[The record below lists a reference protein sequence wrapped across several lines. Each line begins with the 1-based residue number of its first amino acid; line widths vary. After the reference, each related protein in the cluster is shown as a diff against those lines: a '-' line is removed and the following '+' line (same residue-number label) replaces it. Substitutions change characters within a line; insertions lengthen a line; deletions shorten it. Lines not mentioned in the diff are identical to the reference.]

1 MMLTISKPLSAGQAQ
16 AYHAK
21 EFTNAEQGYYSQQ
34 GKIHGEWHGRLAAEW
49 GLKGEVSEGQFQR
62 LANGQH
68 PESGEQLVRHRES
81 LEYQNE
87 NGETVKTM
95 EHRAG
100 WDATFSAPKSV
111 SLTAL
116 VGGDEEVREAHR
128 ESVKVALDE
137 LERFVQARMGGNNP
151 AETTGKWVAAKFEHD
166 SARPVDG
173 YAAPQ
178 LHTHVVFF
186 NVTETETRKAHAI
199 QPQELYKS
207 QKFATA
213 IYQAELGY
221 RLKELGYEIE
231 PGKNGAPEIEGYT
244 REYLEASSPRS
255 QQIKAHLAEHG
266 LEGAGPAEIAAHRT
280 REAKRSLSVEE
291 VLERHREV
299 AKAFGNQ
306 ARQVVEQ
313 AHSRRAQERHTRQ
326 EKETRAQE
334 AVTYARDRNIERE
347 AVVDE
352 RVLMRD
358 ALRRSMGESRF
369 REVRQNIE
377 HRIRSGE
384 FIEVGWERPNG
395 ADRTLT
401 TREMLRFE
409 RDNIARMQT
418 GQERRDPLVSEET
431 RHELAGSIGH
441 LSNSQRRAVEE
452 ILSSRDQVVGL
463 EGLAGAGKTTS
474 LSAIRE
480 AAERQGFQVE
490 GLAPTSR
497 AAQQLEE
504 AGIQSS
510 TLQGYLSRSHRDD
523 GARHLYIVDE
533 SSLASTRQ
541 VNEFM
546 RRLEDQDRVVF
557 VGDTRQHQ
565 GVEAGRPFQQL
576 QEAGMRTAHL
586 DEIVRQK
593 DPALKQAVEQLAH
606 GQVREAIENLSRQGR
621 VHEIASREE
630 RLEAIAKAY
639 AERPDA
645 TLAVS
650 PDNRSR
656 QEINERIHREL
667 QSNGRVEEQEHRVT
681 VLVPRQEMTAA
692 DRQWAAQYEPGDI
705 VRYTR
710 GSNAVGVK
718 SGEYVHVTSIDREQ
732 NLLTVER
739 QNGRQLTY
747 DPRRLHGVSV
757 YRETERDFSTGDR
770 VQFTAPYREERIAN
784 RQLGTVERI
793 DSQGNLQVR
802 LDSGPRV
809 QFNVR
814 EHPHVDYGYAVTSHS
829 SQGATADRVLVHVD
843 TERAHDQL
851 VNSRLAYVSVSRG
864 RYDAQIYT
872 NDAGKLGEELSR
884 DVSKHSALETGHEV
898 GCQDQGPAT
907 ENAGHQS
914 VNESHGH
921 GQGYAME
928 H

>member
-1 MMLTISKPLSAGQAQ
+1 MLTISKPLSAGQAQ
-16 AYHAK
+16 AYHAN

-34 GKIHGEWHGRLAAEW
+34 GQISGEWHGRLAAEW
-49 GLKGEVSEGQFQR
+49 GLKGEVSEEQFQR

-81 LEYQNE
+81 FEYQNE

-116 VGGDEEVREAHR
+116 VGGDDEVRDAHR
-128 ESVKVALDE
+128 ESVTVALDE

-151 AETTGKWVAAKFEHD
+151 AEATGQWVAAKFEHD

-186 NVTETETRKAHAI
+186 NVTETETGKAHAI

-231 PGKNGAPEIEGYT
+231 PGKNGAPEIKGYS

-266 LEGAGPAEIAAHRT
+266 LEGAGPAEIAAHLT
-280 REAKRSLSVEE
+280 RDAKRPLGAEE
-291 VLERHREV
+291 VLKRHREV
-299 AKAFGNQ
+299 AEAFGNQ
-306 ARQVVEQ
+306 ARQAVEQ
-313 AHSRRAQERHTRQ
+313 AQSRRAQERHSRQ
-326 EKETRAQE
+326 EREARAQE

-352 RVLMRD
+352 RALMRD
-358 ALRRSMGESRF
+358 ALRRSMGESSF
-369 REVRQNIE
+369 WEVRQNIE
-377 HRIRSGE
+377 RRIQSGE
-384 FIEVGWERPNG
+384 FIEVGRERPNG

-401 TREMLRFE
+401 TREMLDYE

-418 GQERRDPLVSEET
+418 GRERHDPLISEGT
-431 RHELAGSIGH
+431 RQELSGKFGH
-441 LSNSQRRAVEE
+441 LSISQRRAVEE

-463 EGLAGAGKTTS
+463 EGVAGAGKTTS

-480 AAERQGFQVE
+480 AAERQGYQVD

-504 AGIQSS
+504 VGIQSS
-510 TLQGYLSRSHRDD
+510 TLQGYLARSHRDD
-523 GARHLYIVDE
+523 RHRRLYFVDE

-541 VNEFM
+541 INEFL
-546 RRLEDQDRVVF
+546 RRLAEQDRVIL

-576 QEAGMRTAHL
+576 QEAGMKTAHL
-586 DEIVRQK
+586 DETIRQK

-606 GQVREAIENLSRQGR
+606 GHVQEAIENLTRQGR
-621 VHEIASREE
+621 VHEIANRQE

-639 AERPDA
+639 AGRPDA
-645 TLAVS
+645 TLVVS

-656 QEINERIHREL
+656 QQINERIHREL
-667 QSNGRVEEQEHRVT
+667 QSNGRVGEQEHHVS
-681 VLVPRQEMTAA
+681 VLVPRQEMTGA

-710 GSNAVGVK
+710 GSQAVGAR
-718 SGEYVHVTSIDREQ
+718 SGEYVRVTGSDREQ

-739 QNGRQLTY
+739 DNGQHLTY

-757 YRETERDFSTGDR
+757 YREEGRDFSAGDR
-770 VQFTAPYREERIAN
+770 VQFTAPYREQHIAN
-784 RQLGTVERI
+784 RQLGAVQEI
-793 DSQGNLQVR
+793 DSKGNLQVR
-802 LDSGPRV
+802 LDSGREV
-809 QFNVR
+809 QFNIR

-843 TERAHDQL
+843 TEQAHDQL
-851 VNSRLAYVSVSRG
+851 INSRLAYVAVSRG

-872 NDAGKLGEELSR
+872 NDAETLREELSR
-884 DVSKHSALETGHEV
+884 DVSKQSALETCHEMAV
-898 GCQDQGPAT
+898 QDQAHAAANSEHHPKA
-907 ENAGHQS
+907 
-914 VNESHGH
+914 ESHDY
-921 GQGYAME
+921 GQSFGME